1 MTTSLEVEPTTLFGV
16 RDGVCRWFGGTY
28 DERTRSYRTPQV
40 ELLGA
45 VRRGRPKSM
54 DAIDFYLGAP
64 GAGAVM
70 GSQMLVHVDSGEE
83 LRAATAGA
91 FGGLKLLSSA
101 VMLHVFMRSNAEYAE
116 DAQDSFYE
124 LLENLKRR
132 IREDRCMGT
141 GGWEQGG
148 FDIGESAPW
157 LRWSMA
163 PPEGSAE
170 VTSGYLVIQ
179 FDARYYEMG

>member
-1 MTTSLEVEPTTLFGV
+1 MTSLEVEPTTLFGV
-16 RDGVCRWFGGTY
+16 RDGVCRWFGGAY

-40 ELLGA
+40 ELLGV
-45 VRRGRPKSM
+45 VRRARPKSE
-54 DAIDFYLGAP
+54 DAADYYLGAP
-64 GAGAVM
+64 GAGALM
-70 GSQMLVHVDSGEE
+70 GSTMLVHVDSGEE

-101 VMLHVFMRSNAEYAE
+101 VMLHVFMRSTAEYAE
-116 DAQDSFYE
+116 DAQDAFYD

-132 IREDRCMGT
+132 IREDRCMGS

-148 FDIGESAPW
+148 FDIGEDAPW

-163 PPEGSAE
+163 PTETSAE
-170 VTSGYLVIQ
+170 MTSGYLVIQ
-179 FDARYYEMG
+179 FQARYYEMG